1 MNGIEIYILVL
12 LPLIG
17 FLINGSI
24 GKFLP
29 KIFSG
34 ILGSATI
41 FGSFVIGIIY
51 FQMLQ
56 QDATPIEINV
66 INWFSVDKLSLSF
79 GILVDRLSIL
89 WILFITG
96 IGFLI
101 HVYSIAYMKEDEG
114 FARFFSYL
122 NLFVFF
128 MLVLV
133 LGNNLMVTFIGWEGV
148 GLCSYLLIGF
158 WYNNNEYNQAANKA
172 FIMNRIGDLGL
183 LIAAFFLVY
192 YFGSLHYTE
201 LAQLVKNI
209 QVEHWI
215 LVTITL
221 LLFLAATGKSAQL
234 PLYTWLPD
242 AMAGPTPVSALIHAA
257 TMVTAGIYLICR
269 LYFLFDLAP
278 ETLHIIA
285 IVGASTAL
293 FSATIALLQN
303 DIKKIL
309 AYSTVS
315 QLGLM
320 FLALG
325 LGAYTSGIFHVITH
339 AFFKACLFLGAGSVI
354 HALHHQQDIRQ
365 MGGLKQK
372 LPLTFLTFLVATL
385 AISGLPPFAG
395 FFSKDEIL
403 AQAFEHNKALWI
415 VASLASI
422 LTAFYMFRLLFL
434 VFYTSHRGTDKQ
446 WEHAHES
453 PYTIT
458 IPLLVLGFF
467 SFIIGFIGLPHFI
480 GSSHWLQTFLEPVF
494 IDKIKTAS
502 HLEISTE
509 WLLVSLAI
517 LGAALGIYSAYFMY
531 VKQNQLP
538 KSTEKELHLIEKLVY
553 HKYFVDE
560 IYKLFVV
567 DIIRL
572 FSWIFNRLTEKIIDF
587 FIVFIGLF
595 TSFIGKIFNRFQTGN
610 IGHYVFFMVAGL
622 CVLLYFLILS

>member
-1 MNGIEIYILVL
+1 MNQLLYSLLL

-17 FLINGSI
+17 FILNGTL

-29 KIFSG
+29 KIISG

-41 FGSFVIGIIY
+41 FGSFVIGILY
-51 FQMLQ
+51 FQQLQ
-56 QDATPIEINV
+56 LDSTPIETNL
-66 INWFSVDKLSLSF
+66 INWLSIDKLSISF
-79 GILVDRLSIL
+79 GILLDRLSVL

-101 HVYSIAYMKEDEG
+101 HVYSISYMKEDEG
-114 FARFFSYL
+114 FARFFAYL

-133 LGNNLMVTFIGWEGV
+133 LGNNLLVTFIGWEGV

-158 WYNNNEYNQAANKA
+158 WYKNNEYNQAANKA
-172 FIMNRIGDLGL
+172 FIMNRIGDLG
-183 LIAAFFLVY
+183 FLVATFLLFY
-192 YFGSLHYTE
+192 SFGSLDYSS
-201 LAQLVKNI
+201 LSQLIKTTPT
-209 QVEHWI
+209 EHWMMFS
-215 LVTITL
+215 ITMA
-221 LLFLAATGKSAQL
+221 LFIAATGKSAQL

-269 LYFLFDLAP
+269 LYFLFDCAP

-285 IVGASTAL
+285 VIGASTAL

-365 MGGLKQK
+365 MGGLKSK

-385 AISGLPPFAG
+385 AISGIPPFAG

-403 AQAFEHNKALWI
+403 AQAFEYNKILWI
-415 VASLASI
+415 IASLTSI

-434 VFYTSHRGTDKQ
+434 VFYTSHRGTTEQ

-453 PYTIT
+453 PKAMT
-458 IPLLVLGFF
+458 IPLLVLGFL
-467 SFIIGFIGLPHFI
+467 SLIGGFLGLPHFM
-480 GSSHWLQTFLEPVF
+480 GGHHGLNEFLAPVF
-494 IDKIKTAS
+494 IDQVKQNT
-502 HLEISTE
+502 HLEVSTE
-509 WLLVSLAI
+509 WLLVSLAVF
-517 LGAALGIYSAYFMY
+517 GAIVGIYFAHFMY
-531 VKQNQLP
+531 NKKNQLP
-538 KSTEKELHLIEKLVY
+538 KNTVKELSIPEKLIY
-553 HKYFVDE
+553 HKYFIDE
-560 IYKLFVV
+560 IYHYLIVQPTKA
-567 DIIRL
+567 
-572 FSWIFNRLTEKIIDF
+572 FSWIFQNLTEKILDF
-587 FIVFIGLF
+587 STKIATHLL
-595 TSFIGKIFNRFQTGN
+595 TFIGKILNQFQTGN
-610 IGHYVFFMVAGL
+610 MGHYILFIVLGVCVF
-622 CVLLYFLILS
+622 LYYIILM